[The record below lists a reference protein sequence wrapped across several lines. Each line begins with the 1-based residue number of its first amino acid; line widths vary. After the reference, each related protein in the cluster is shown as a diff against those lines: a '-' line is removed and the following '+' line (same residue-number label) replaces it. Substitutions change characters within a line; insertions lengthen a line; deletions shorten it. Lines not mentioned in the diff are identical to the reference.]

1 MVETNLRPPRSRTKG
16 KKVEV
21 SEETI
26 SEIVSLYKT
35 GHTYSSISEL
45 TGYSRWTVDK
55 VLKESRGETMYRS
68 ARKKS
73 IPPDESPPE
82 APPPVTEVSPV
93 TVVPLTAVA
102 VPEVDPNPP
111 EIETAIA
118 SLDLRDLESQL
129 SDAVD
134 EAEAIASAVNGYK
147 RELQQLWESAT
158 RVNQMREGLD
168 TVLSTFEAMKLKLD
182 QYRVR
187 IEELDQ
193 ANVERALAVHSEGS
207 LVG

>member
-1 MVETNLRPPRSRTKG
+1 MVETSLRPPRSRTKG
-16 KKVEV
+16 KKVQV
-21 SEETI
+21 TEETI
-26 SEIVSLYKT
+26 SEIISLYKT

-68 ARKKS
+68 ASKKS
-73 IPPDESPPE
+73 IPTDVSPPD

-93 TVVPLTAVA
+93 TVVPPTAVA
-102 VPEVDPNPP
+102 VPDVDPP

-168 TVLSTFEAMKLKLD
+168 TVLSTFEAMKLKLG